1 MSKKMAV
8 PSDVTPGARL
18 VEEDLQQVV
27 GYQLAQASIIT
38 NRVFQEAVGGPFD
51 LRPVE
56 YTILALIQKNP
67 GGSAA
72 QLAKALAVTAPN
84 ITMWLDRLEARQLV
98 QRLRSETDRRA
109 QRLQLTAQACK
120 LMDQATPRL
129 LAGERL
135 ALGALSAGER
145 AYLVELLHKVA
156 ACRSHPG
163 KPPTLPA
170 EGQAPGA
177 HASRRRTAEAA
188 PDAQPGK
195 FND

>member
-8 PSDVTPGARL
+8 PSDVGTDVRL
-18 VEEDLQQVV
+18 VEDDLQQVL

-38 NRVFQEAVGGPFD
+38 TRVFQEAVGQPFD

-109 QRLQLTAQACK
+109 QHLQLTAKARK
-120 LMDQATPRL
+120 LMDQATTRL
-129 LAGERL
+129 LAGERQ
-135 ALGALSAGER
+135 ALDALSAGER
-145 AYLVELLHKVA
+145 AFLLELLQKVA
-156 ACRSHPG
+156 ACRSAPVSIEAE
-163 KPPTLPA
+163 PPA
-170 EGQAPGA
+170 QRA
-177 HASRRRTAEAA
+177 RRRPPAA
-188 PDAQPGK
+188 A
-195 FND
+195 